1 MMIKEEALVLQAAA
15 NEILALA
22 VKKQSQ
28 IKGSVNWDD
37 LLCLDVEVSLL
48 DGIVTV
54 TVEGAAPDA
63 VELCRFVSEELA
75 GRGYGSIRVKT
86 EW

>member
-1 MMIKEEALVLQAAA
+1 MTEDEALALQATV

-28 IKGSVNWDD
+28 IRGHVNWDD
-37 LLCLDVEVSLL
+37 LLCLDVEMSLL

-75 GRGYGSIRVKT
+75 GRGYGSIRVRT